1 LTVDTRLTHHPGEVS
16 ANVLEMRRI
25 SKDFPGVRALDDVT
39 LPVQRGHIHALLGEN
54 GAGKSTLMKILDGVY
69 PTGTFQGEIILGGIP
84 IQLHSPHDAQRKGIG
99 YVPQEINVIQGLTVA
114 ENIFVGH
121 WVDQG
126 FLVSFRDLFAKAAQF
141 LKQINIDLDPHR
153 LVSSLNASQRQLVMI
168 ARAMSTKPSL
178 LILDESTACLTQ
190 DEADNLFRIL
200 RLWQQQG
207 VTSLFITHKLS
218 EVFELANRATVMRDG
233 AVVAHFDRNQL
244 NENDIVSAMI
254 GRKIENFYPSR
265 DSTVSHEEVLRVEN
279 LTVPHPHIANK
290 NVVEAVSFSVRR
302 GEILGIGGLVGSGR
316 SETVNAIYGR
326 LPHSGRIFIEGR
338 EARICNPREAKDYGL
353 GLLTEERKHDG
364 LLFNFAIRENVTLHC
379 LAAVSRF
386 QVLDRKRETQLANEY
401 KDTLAIRASSVAA
414 PVATLS
420 GGNQQ
425 KVVLAKVLLPN
436 PKVLLLDEPTKGV
449 DVGAK
454 NEIYKLMMDLVRKG
468 IALVLISSELPELLA
483 LCDQF
488 IVLSRGKLS
497 DQFAKAEASE
507 HRLMLAAT
515 GLAHNRRTNLSG
527 QKPTNSSVE

>member
-1 LTVDTRLTHHPGEVS
+1 MTVDTRERHPTGEMLPH
-16 ANVLEMRRI
+16 VLEMRRI
-25 SKDFPGVRALDDVT
+25 SKQFPGVRALDNVT
-39 LPVQRGHIHALLGEN
+39 LHVRRGHIHALLGEN

-69 PTGTFQGEIILGGIP
+69 PAGTFGGEIILAGIP
-84 IQLHSPHDAQRKGIG
+84 IELHSPHDAQRKGIG
-99 YVPQEINVIQGLTVA
+99 YVPQEINVLQGLTVA

-121 WVDQG
+121 WVDRG
-126 FLVSFRDLFAKAAQF
+126 FLVSFRDLFARASQF

-153 LVSSLNASQRQLVMI
+153 LVSSLNASERQLVMI
-168 ARAMSTKPSL
+168 ARAMSTRPSV

-265 DSTVSHEEVLRVEN
+265 DSTVGHEEVLRVEN

-364 LLFNFAIRENVTLHC
+364 LLFNFAI
-379 LAAVSRF
+379 
-386 QVLDRKRETQLANEY
+386 
-401 KDTLAIRASSVAA
+401 
-414 PVATLS
+414 
-420 GGNQQ
+420 
-425 KVVLAKVLLPN
+425 
-436 PKVLLLDEPTKGV
+436 
-449 DVGAK
+449 
-454 NEIYKLMMDLVRKG
+454 
-468 IALVLISSELPELLA
+468 
-483 LCDQF
+483 
-488 IVLSRGKLS
+488 
-497 DQFAKAEASE
+497 
-507 HRLMLAAT
+507 
-515 GLAHNRRTNLSG
+515 
-527 QKPTNSSVE
+527 